1 MANLAVIAAN
11 AAAIAK
17 AGGIAPLVE
26 LWGVGSDAAKEQA
39 AKALSNLSFDDAV
52 RQIISEEVRLQGH
65 VKALRTGDDAAK
77 EAAALYL
84 FELAVNDASKA
95 AIAAAGGIAPLEQL
109 ARDGDGKAREWA
121 SEALARIEVTSTASL
136 ALFYNVAVASA
147 IALVLIFLL
156 RPAALAR
163 MKRLLR
169 R

>member
-1 MANLAVIAAN
+1 M
-11 AAAIAK
+11 
-17 AGGIAPLVE
+17 
-26 LWGVGSDAAKEQA
+26 
-39 AKALSNLSFDDAV
+39 
-52 RQIISEEVRLQGH
+52 QGH

-95 AIAAAGGIAPLEQL
+95 AIAAAGAVAPLEQL
-109 ARDGDGKAREWA
+109 ARDGDGRAKEWA

-169 R
+169 RMFQIP